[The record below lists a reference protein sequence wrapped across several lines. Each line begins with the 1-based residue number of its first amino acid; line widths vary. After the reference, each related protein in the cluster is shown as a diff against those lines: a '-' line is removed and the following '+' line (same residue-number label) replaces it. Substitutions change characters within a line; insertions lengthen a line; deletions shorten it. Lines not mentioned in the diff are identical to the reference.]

1 MTDKKTRD
9 MDNQTPKI
17 LAAAEAADTN
27 QRQNLQTIRYISAD
41 RSGSIDAVLST
52 LRACEKLQLTPEQ
65 LAIGA
70 DMVQSINEHDS
81 ERALAACYLIRYGML
96 LERGGRE

>member
-1 MTDKKTRD
+1 MTD
-9 MDNQTPKI
+9 NQPLEN
-17 LAAAEAADTN
+17 LAAVEAADAN
-27 QRQNLQTIRYISAD
+27 QQQNLQTIRHISAD

-70 DMVQSINEHDS
+70 DMVQSINEHGP
-81 ERALAACYLIRYGML
+81 ERTLAACYLIRYGML
-96 LERGGRE
+96 LERGGRA